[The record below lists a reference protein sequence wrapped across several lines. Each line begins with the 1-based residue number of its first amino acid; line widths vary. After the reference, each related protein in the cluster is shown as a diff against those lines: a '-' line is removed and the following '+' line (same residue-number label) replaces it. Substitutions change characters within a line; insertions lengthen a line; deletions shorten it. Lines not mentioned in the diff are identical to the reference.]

1 MGISQ
6 QIGASSLI
14 KPGVIDSSAA
24 RPASPYE
31 GQVIFQ
37 KDTDQLL
44 VWNGTAWVIPN
55 QTTQNPEGL
64 ELVATTTFTTTT
76 TPFVNGC
83 FSSSYQ
89 NYRIMIN
96 IAGSGSS
103 NLRMRIRSGTSTPE
117 TNTVYSRWGFSVAA
131 GVLTNESSGSQT
143 SLFLGGYY
151 AGEQTPY
158 SMDMFNPNEAKQTL
172 ILPYSWNSNSGTTA
186 FMTGRVDNNNVYTG
200 LEITGDSGTLTGSL
214 RIYGYRNS

>member
-1 MGISQ
+1 MSVSNLSQGMRPGICTSTT
-6 QIGASSLI
+6 
-14 KPGVIDSSAA
+14 
-24 RPASPYE
+24 RPVVPYE
-31 GQVIFQ
+31 GQMIYET
-37 KDTDQLL
+37 DTDLTYIYGGSAWQQ
-44 VWNGTAWVIPN
+44 VSGGTAVGN
-55 QTTQNPEGL
+55 SGL
-64 ELVATTTFTTTT
+64 VYIGGTTFTTTT

-96 IAGSGSS
+96 IAGSASS

-131 GVLTNESSGSQT
+131 GVVTNESSGSQT

-186 FMTGRVDNNNVYTG
+186 LMTGRVDNNNVYTG
-200 LEITGDSGTLTGSL
+200 LEITGDSGTITGSL
-214 RIYGYRNS
+214 RIYGYRQA